1 GPYLHLPE
9 GSYRLSFRCEAGSP
23 RMAGQPVLGLEII
36 VLSRFQQGWQDF
48 TAAEL
53 QTGGGSLIFE
63 VPPGHS
69 IESPDAGRFEFRFF
83 HFGNASLTITSVELE
98 RHSPRVELAPEPRR
112 WRMVGRLQ
120 TSWIGARDG
129 RRRAL
134 RLPPPPPRPRA
145 FTDRRSRS
153 YEARRRRAR
162 ARRAAAPA
170 AAERAPRG
178 APPDRYHRQLPIRN
192 AAPGF
197 RAYRGIEPTLRNQ
210 IPFCRSAAEPARL
223 RRARFGALRHPARP
237 GPSQLGHIS
246 VAR

>member
-1 GPYLHLPE
+1 MAARRASDATVAVTPDLWNSADTAGVR
-9 GSYRLSFRCEAGSP
+9 GCRLRLRHCVA
-23 RMAGQPVLGLEII
+23 
-36 VLSRFQQGWQDF
+36 RFCR
-48 TAAEL
+48 
-53 QTGGGSLIFE
+53 TGG
-63 VPPGHS
+63 
-69 IESPDAGRFEFRFF
+69 
-83 HFGNASLTITSVELE
+83 
-98 RHSPRVELAPEPRR
+98 
-112 WRMVGRLQ
+112 
-120 TSWIGARDG
+120 IGARDG

-246 VAR
+246 VARLRPAGGGHHQISARALCLTVAV